1 MSLRLHF
8 FKTIVFIFFISF
20 SVKGQVLVSGII
32 NQKSG
37 LALNESTIKVF
48 SQDSLY
54 IIGTKTDI
62 DGNFNLYLPNKKES
76 SAIGYLFLFVT
87 FRAPIP
93 EQNAGP
99 SVGP

>member
-8 FKTIVFIFFISF
+8 FKTIVLFCIISF
-20 SVKGQVLVSGII
+20 SIKGQVLVSGII

-54 IIGTKTDI
+54 ITGTKTDK
-62 DGNFNLYLPNKKES
+62 DGNFNFYLDRK
-76 SAIGYLFLFVT
+76 
-87 FRAPIP
+87 
-93 EQNAGP
+93 
-99 SVGP
+99 SVV